1 MQSRNSEALRTENL
15 LTDRI
20 SLLEKEVGR
29 LQLISMQQNQVEA
42 DLRAKCDALS

>member
-1 MQSRNSEALRTENL
+1 MVKAEIQDRHAAEMQFRNSEALRTENL

-29 LQLISMQQNQVEA
+29 LQLTSMQQN
-42 DLRAKCDALS
+42 